1 MGAQLRE
8 NGAPTEGA
16 TKRISSE
23 FELELSE
30 IQPIVALKQG
40 CVCPPGGCS

>member
-1 MGAQLRE
+1 MDAQMQENDAHAKGAIK
-8 NGAPTEGA
+8 G
-16 TKRISSE
+16 ISSE

-40 CVCPPGGCS
+40 CVCPPGGC